1 MAHQPPSTHS
11 APASSAPTGLG
22 KFLRQRHVTMISLGG
37 IIGAGLFVGTGPLFT
52 RRRSPTR
59 NGASDHSF
67 RAATHRKK

>member
-37 IIGAGLFVGTGPLFT
+37 IIGGSLFVGTEPLFT
-52 RRRSPTR
+52 RRSSPTR
-59 NGASDHSF
+59 NGANDLSF
-67 RAATHRKK
+67 PAATHWKK